1 MCLDTFTVLMTF
13 NFKKSMKGCHPFM
26 HKKILTASEVGAQYI
41 TGSKAIDVNEGF
53 LCKKKGK

>member
-1 MCLDTFTVLMTF
+1 
-13 NFKKSMKGCHPFM
+13 M

-41 TGSKAIDVNEGF
+41 TGSTAIDVNEGF

>member
-1 MCLDTFTVLMTF
+1 MDTFTVLMTF

-41 TGSKAIDVNEGF
+41 TGSKAIDANEGF